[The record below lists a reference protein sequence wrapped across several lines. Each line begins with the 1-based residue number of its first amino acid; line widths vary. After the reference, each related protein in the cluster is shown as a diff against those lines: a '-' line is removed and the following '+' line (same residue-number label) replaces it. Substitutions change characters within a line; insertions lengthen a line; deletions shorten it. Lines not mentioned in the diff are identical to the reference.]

1 MLEGLYGILL
11 SINIYSFI
19 ENPIEN
25 IIDFYQKN
33 NKIHFIYLIICLSL
47 FIILSGGRN
56 SYRIETSK
64 IYSPMTKAIADS
76 FFDSILI
83 INYFLMEID
92 FKFEEEKNILCFILN
107 LILSIIIVFSGCVY
121 SELLNI
127 YYFNL
132 ERDTYREVSFRAKIV
147 ESINDDNE

>member
-11 SINIYSFI
+11 SIIYSFI